1 MCFYSGSLLASSFF
15 DTTKATEQPAGRCN
29 RLFINIGPA
38 SSTCSRELVGAL
50 DVFSYHSS
58 PQDDDEPSS
67 LAEHQGGI

>member
-38 SSTCSRELVGAL
+38 SSTCSGELVGAL
-50 DVFSYHSS
+50 GVFSYHSS
-58 PQDDDEPSS
+58 PQDDEPSS
-67 LAEHQGGI
+67 LVEHQGGI